1 VKQRHSRA
9 TGKAITELVFTHD
22 VTVYGALQEVV
33 SVPETGVYVHG
44 LWIEGAKWDGRNK
57 RLASAYESHSA
68 MPLIH
73 FNPVVDDKKRA
84 QGQRFQCPVYISAD
98 RVEGVT
104 TSLVTKVGLPVD
116 DEAAWVLSGVAL
128 LCSLTRMTETKSG
141 L

>member
-1 VKQRHSRA
+1 
-9 TGKAITELVFTHD
+9 
-22 VTVYGALQEVV
+22 
-33 SVPETGVYVHG
+33 
-44 LWIEGAKWDGRNK
+44 
-57 RLASAYESHSA
+57 

-128 LCSLTRMTETKSG
+128 LCSLTRMTETKSRRALALIVAFQMMRCRKHG
-141 L
+141 NFGCSRFDC